1 MDWLRTTEGD
11 AVGGAAVDI
20 TMGRKLTR
28 SSEPTTIQRTSSTLR
43 SLGDRGE
50 GFA

>member
-20 TMGRKLTR
+20 TMGTKLT
-28 SSEPTTIQRTSSTLR
+28 SSEPTTIQRASSTLR
-43 SLGDRGE
+43 SLADRGE
-50 GFA
+50 VFA